1 MARVAFIG
9 LGNMGRPMAAA
20 LARAG
25 VKTRGFDLNVS
36 LIEAAA
42 KEGVVAA
49 SSLRDAVDGADVAIT
64 MLQSGDQTLAVW
76 REIAPQ
82 SRGKLLIDCSTID
95 VESARAAHRLAAE
108 CGAPSVDAPVSGGVA
123 GAKAATLT
131 FMCGGEAGAFM
142 AAKPILEYMGAHML
156 HCGGAGMGQAAKI
169 CNNLMLGVTM
179 IATAEAFVLAER
191 LGLSH
196 RALFD
201 AASISSGQSWSLTT
215 YCPVPEMT
223 PASPANNDYMPGFM
237 TALMLKDLRLA
248 QEAAAHAG
256 AASPLGAAATQ
267 LYALHNAA
275 GQGGADFSSII
286 RLIRG
291 NLDDETKPT

>member
-1 MARVAFIG
+1 MARTAFIG
-9 LGNMGRPMAAA
+9 LGNMGLPMAAA

-25 VKTRGFDLNVS
+25 VQTRGFDLNPS

-42 KEGVVAA
+42 RDGVIGAI
-49 SSLRDAVDGADVAIT
+49 SLREAIDEADVVIT
-64 MLQSGDQTLAVW
+64 MLQSGGQTLAVW
-76 REIAPQ
+76 HDVAPQ
-82 SRGKLLIDCSTID
+82 ARGKLLIDCSTID
-95 VESARAAHRLAAE
+95 IESAQAAHRLAQE
-108 CGAPSVDAPVSGGVA
+108 SGALSVDAPVSGGVA
-123 GAKAATLT
+123 GARAATLT
-131 FMCGGEAGAFM
+131 FMCGGEAEAFA
-142 AAKPILEYMGAHML
+142 AAKSILEHMGAHVL

-169 CNNLMLGVTM
+169 CNNLMLGVSM
-179 IATAEAFVLAER
+179 IATAEAFVLAEK

-223 PASPANNDYMPGFM
+223 PASPANNDYRPGFM

-267 LYALHNAA
+267 LYALHQAA
-275 GQGGADFSSII
+275 GQGGADFSSIV

-291 NLDDETKPT
+291 E